1 MTSRRVR
8 TPPGSCTSSVVT
20 QKTGPRY
27 TVREEIN
34 FALGRELDCLDLAGV
49 DLIRGDLGMRTI

>member
-1 MTSRRVR
+1 MTSRRAR
-8 TPPGSCTSSVVT
+8 APPGSCTSSVVT

-34 FALGRELDCLDLAGV
+34 LALEFELLLDLVGF
-49 DLIRGDLGMRTI
+49 DLERGRFVMKTI